1 MGSRIWSLFDFY
13 KQIWKET
20 QIFFFFLSVSVLLLM
35 CLFRS
40 VLDLFEKRDVK
51 ILSKFV
57 KLG

>member
-20 QIFFFFLSVSVLLLM
+20 QIFFFLSVSVLLLM

-40 VLDLFEKRDVK
+40 VLDLFEKREDK